1 MTEQTART
9 ALVTGAAQ
17 GIGRA
22 CAERFLAE
30 GWKVIGWDVAPA
42 SDSRIAWQTV
52 DISDWDAVAAAG
64 KQIDRLDAAVNCA
77 AIARLTPTLEMSR
90 DDWDRTIAV
99 NLSGAYYV
107 SRHLYP
113 ALRAAQGVLVHLGSV
128 SGKNITTNRASYSCA
143 KAGIVALTQVL
154 AVEWALARSGVRVL
168 AVSPGLTLTEQ
179 PLQRIKSGA
188 IDEETL
194 LGRVPTHRWV
204 QPEEIASAVFRLV
217 GEDFTAL
224 HGSVVFLDAGYDAWG
239 GHF

>member
-1 MTEQTART
+1 
-9 ALVTGAAQ
+9 
-17 GIGRA
+17 
-22 CAERFLAE
+22 
-30 GWKVIGWDVAPA
+30 
-42 SDSRIAWQTV
+42 
-52 DISDWDAVAAAG
+52 
-64 KQIDRLDAAVNCA
+64 
-77 AIARLTPTLEMSR
+77 
-90 DDWDRTIAV
+90 
-99 NLSGAYYV
+99 
-107 SRHLYP
+107 
-113 ALRAAQGVLVHLGSV
+113 VLVHLGSV